1 MTPYFDDRGHLIRL
15 GRKLGA
21 GGEGAVYE
29 LPENA
34 RLVAKIY
41 HRPLSDEATAKLRA
55 MTLLATP
62 ELTRFAALP
71 TATITLVRNG
81 PVAGVLMPRVRGHA
95 EIHTLYS
102 PAHRK
107 THYPDKDWAFLI
119 HVAMNVAAVFDS
131 LHSKSIVIGDV
142 NQGNVLVSPQGTV
155 TLIDCDSFQV
165 SANGHVYPCEVG
177 VAHFTP
183 PELQGRSFHGVERTV
198 NHDLFGLAIL
208 IFHLLCMGRHP
219 YSGRFVGP
227 GEPPPLEKAIE
238 QFRYAYARKSAGS
251 QFVPPPQTLLL
262 PAVMPALSELFE
274 RAFTAG
280 SEHPGNRPTEE
291 EWYLALRDLK
301 SQLKPCQADIGHKF
315 PNYLGI
321 CPWCLLER
329 DGSPNFFASVTAH
342 LVGQRE
348 GELTASLD
356 PLWQP
361 LLVLSRQMNACIL
374 EKVSFTKWDVTPTPI
389 PDQIEQNQAFARLI
403 RLVAIGSALLLTLTW
418 SIPALLAISSILT
431 IGFGLWWLILI
442 QFYGMGTESRRREN
456 HLAEAITHLQS
467 LEQEAARGLEAN
479 RLEFA
484 RELERLE
491 LTKAEIEGLRHR
503 YQADLD
509 GLNLQR
515 ERRQLDAFLQSHLI
529 SNVHIPL
536 ISDWQKSS
544 LESFGIESAYD
555 LNEIRILSIP
565 GFSGTSVAAL
575 MDWKKSV
582 TQKFRF
588 RPREKIPNV
597 DRNTILARYLRRRE
611 ELESVLASGR
621 WSLELLLTQQHE
633 LQSRY
638 QQRLEAAALQAKQA
652 DADLHLI
659 HAG

>member
-1 MTPYFDDRGHLIRL
+1 MTPYFDASGQLIRL
-15 GRKLGA
+15 GKKLGA
-21 GGEGAVYE
+21 GGEGAVFE
-29 LPENA
+29 LQGDPQ
-34 RLVAKIY
+34 LVAKIY
-41 HRPLSDEATAKLRA
+41 HRPLSDDAAAKLRA
-55 MTLLATP
+55 MISLATP

-71 TATITLVRNG
+71 MATLSQLRNG
-81 PVAGVLMPRVRGHA
+81 PVAGILMPRVRGHS

-102 PAHRK
+102 PAQRK

-131 LHSKSIVIGDV
+131 LHAKSIVIGDV

-165 SANGHVYPCEVG
+165 TDRGQVYPCEVG

-183 PELQGRSFHGVERTV
+183 PELQGRSFHGIERTI

-219 YSGRFVGP
+219 YAGRYVGSGD
-227 GEPPPLEKAIE
+227 PPPLEKAIE
-238 QFRYAYARKSAGS
+238 QFRYAYSRSNAGS

-262 PAVMPALSELFE
+262 PAVMPVLSDLFE
-274 RAFTAG
+274 RAFAQG
-280 SEHPGNRPTEE
+280 SEQAGARPTEE
-291 EWYLALRDLK
+291 EWYVALRDLK
-301 SQLKPCQADIGHKF
+301 SQLKPCQADIGHKY

-348 GELTASLD
+348 GELTATLD
-356 PLWQP
+356 PFWQP
-361 LLVLSRQMNACIL
+361 LLVLDRQMKACVL
-374 EKVSFTKWDVTPTPI
+374 EKVSFAKLVVTPTPI
-389 PDQIEQNQAFARLI
+389 PEQLEQNQAFARLI
-403 RLVAIGSALLLTLTW
+403 RLVAFGSLVLLALTW
-418 SIPALLAISSILT
+418 SIPALLAIAGTLTLGFSI
-431 IGFGLWWLILI
+431 WWLILI
-442 QFYGMGTESRRREN
+442 RFYGRGTETHRREILLSN
-456 HLAEAITHLQS
+456 AISRLRN
-467 LEQEAARGLEAN
+467 LELEAARGLEAN

-484 RELERLE
+484 RELDRLE

-509 GLNLQR
+509 SLNQQR

-529 SNVHIPL
+529 SNARIPL

-555 LNEIRILSIP
+555 LNEIRIMNIP
-565 GFSGTSVAAL
+565 GFSAMSVAAL

-582 TQKFRF
+582 TQKFKF

-621 WSLELLLTQQHE
+621 WSLELLVTQQHE
-633 LQSRY
+633 LQSRF
-638 QQRLEAAALQAKQA
+638 QQRLEVAALQAKQA
-652 DADLHLI
+652 DADLQVMHS
-659 HAG
+659 